1 MNTLLLTDSY
11 KVTHF
16 NAYPPGMTDM
26 FSFFESRG
34 GKYSETVF
42 FGLQYFLKKY
52 LETPITQVDVEE
64 AASLYKAHFGM
75 ELLNYDGW
83 SYIAQKLGGR
93 LPVRIRAVPE
103 GSVVPTK
110 NVLMTVESTDP
121 KVPWVVNYLE
131 GLLSQVWYPTTVA
144 TQSREMKKDILT
156 ALHVSG
162 DQTAID
168 FKLHDFGFRGST
180 SPESAALGGAAH
192 LVNFQG
198 TDTVP
203 ALVML
208 RDYYESACAG
218 FSIPA
223 AEHSTITSW
232 LRENESQ
239 AYRKMLDVNPTG
251 LVAIVADSYDV
262 YNACENLFG
271 GELKD
276 QILSRDGVL
285 VVRPDCYDSETEI
298 LTTKGWVRFPE
309 LTDDSIVAQYHG
321 NGSMDFVQPSRVVR
335 QYYEGKMCHFYN
347 VNKQID
353 LLVTPNHRMVQRSKR
368 KVLSVV
374 PAIDTKWYHDKDYI
388 HSGTLQGTRELS
400 PIERIWIAFQADGS
414 FNSSGPRNHV
424 RFNFT
429 KQRKTDRLIKL
440 LQNAGVTYTVSV
452 EPARPQNTQIYVT
465 LDHIPPKNFQWVL
478 DDVANIS
485 GIWARDFVEE
495 MSYWDACR
503 RHSKR
508 FKYDSTIVVNAE
520 AVQLMATLAGYR
532 TCWSTYVDSR
542 KEQFSDVYTVHVTL
556 TDCSNGQSVVKNEI
570 DYTGMV
576 YCVTVPTGMIVV
588 RRNHRVS
595 ISGNSGEPSEVLP
608 RILDILGDRFGHT
621 RNAKGYKVLNPKV
634 RVIQGDGIDAN
645 SLLPIMRSVLKA
657 GWSMDNL
664 AFGSGGGLL
673 QKVNRDTQ
681 KFAFKCSAVKI
692 DGQWREVLK
701 DPVTDPGKKS
711 KAGRLGL
718 HNGKTV
724 AYLGDTYSPGQLV
737 TVYENGRTVTHYTL
751 EDVRSRAAL

>member
-144 TQSREMKKDILT
+144 TQSREMKKDILVG
-156 ALHVSG
+156 LHVSG
-162 DQTAID
+162 DPSTIG

-192 LVNFQG
+192 LVNFLG

-208 RDYYESACAG
+208 RDYYESPCAG

-232 LRENESQ
+232 LRENEGT
-239 AYRKMLDVNPTG
+239 AYRKMLDVNPEG

-285 VVRPDCYDSETEI
+285 VCRPD
-298 LTTKGWVRFPE
+298 
-309 LTDDSIVAQYHG
+309 
-321 NGSMDFVQPSRVVR
+321 
-335 QYYEGKMCHFYN
+335 
-347 VNKQID
+347 
-353 LLVTPNHRMVQRSKR
+353 
-368 KVLSVV
+368 
-374 PAIDTKWYHDKDYI
+374 
-388 HSGTLQGTRELS
+388 
-400 PIERIWIAFQADGS
+400 
-414 FNSSGPRNHV
+414 
-424 RFNFT
+424 
-429 KQRKTDRLIKL
+429 
-440 LQNAGVTYTVSV
+440 
-452 EPARPQNTQIYVT
+452 
-465 LDHIPPKNFQWVL
+465 
-478 DDVANIS
+478 
-485 GIWARDFVEE
+485 
-495 MSYWDACR
+495 
-503 RHSKR
+503 
-508 FKYDSTIVVNAE
+508 
-520 AVQLMATLAGYR
+520 
-532 TCWSTYVDSR
+532 
-542 KEQFSDVYTVHVTL
+542 
-556 TDCSNGQSVVKNEI
+556 
-570 DYTGMV
+570 
-576 YCVTVPTGMIVV
+576 
-588 RRNHRVS
+588 
-595 ISGNSGEPSEVLP
+595 SGEPTKVLP
-608 RILDILGDRFGHT
+608 RILSILADRFGHT
-621 RNAKGYKVLNPKV
+621 VNAKGYKVLNPKV
-634 RVIQGDGIDAN
+634 RVIQGDGIDAD
-645 SLLPIMRSVLKA
+645 SLMPIMKAVTKA
-657 GWSMDNL
+657 GWSIDNL

-692 DGQWREVLK
+692 DGTWREVLK
-701 DPVTDPGKKS
+701 DPITDPGKKS
-711 KAGRLGL
+711 KAGRLGYK
-718 HNGKTV
+718 NGKTI
-724 AYLGDTYSPGQLV
+724 ASLGQDYDPGDLI
-737 TVYENGRTVTHYTL
+737 TVYENGQVVTHYTL